1 METEISPVEQIN
13 IEQKQSIKLIKTSKN
28 TYNWELKILDL
39 NVNELEKLNNEMLK
53 RFGEKKEWKLK

>member
-53 RFGEKKEWKLK
+53 RFGEKKE